1 MEERIKQL
9 EEENRIL
16 KIKADK
22 WDKLDDQIAA
32 FYPEDENGDYDEE
45 FEGNLLDIG
54 EIAAS
59 AFGYL

>member
-16 KIKADK
+16 KIKANK
-22 WDKLDDQIAA
+22 WDLLDEEIGK
-32 FYPEDENGDYDEE
+32 FYNDFDEDEDEDY
-45 FEGNLLDIG
+45 EGSLLDIG
-54 EIAAS
+54 EAAAI